1 MYININTT
9 ILNPSNLN
17 IIQKKM
23 PEQMQQDPVSALL
36 SEFSTRLNEVEE
48 KQRLIKDRALL
59 IGKNLIST
67 KEDYDEEFSELKK
80 RLSKTEEEIKSIK
93 QLSQRIIEEL
103 GNLARKTEVE
113 SLQKQMQM
121 FQPLELAR
129 IQDVKDIIK
138 KELKK
143 K

>member
-1 MYININTT
+1 
-9 ILNPSNLN
+9 
-17 IIQKKM
+17 M
-23 PEQMQQDPVSALL
+23 PEQMQQDPINALL

-67 KEDYDEEFSELKK
+67 KEEDDKEFSNIKK

-93 QLSQRIIEEL
+93 QLAHRIVEEL
-103 GNLARKTEVE
+103 GNLARKTEVQA
-113 SLQKQMQM
+113 LQKQMMM
-121 FQPLELAR
+121 FQPLKLAR
-129 IQDVKDIIK
+129 IKDVKDIVR

>member
-1 MYININTT
+1 
-9 ILNPSNLN
+9 
-17 IIQKKM
+17 M
-23 PEQMQQDPVSALL
+23 PEQIQQDPINALL

-67 KEDYDEEFSELKK
+67 KEDYEKEFSEIKK
-80 RLSKTEEEIKSIK
+80 RLTTTEEEIKLIK
-93 QLSQRIIEEL
+93 QLNNRIIEEI

-113 SLQKQMQM
+113 ALQKQMMM
-121 FQPLELAR
+121 FEPLELAR
-129 IQDVKDIIK
+129 IQDVKDIVK

-143 K
+143 R